1 MKLQLYKAVRDNGHQ
16 SQPIQSQQQADPL
29 DTERF
34 RELDKTDPDLKV
46 IQVSPDWQNLYA

>member
-1 MKLQLYKAVRDNGHQ
+1 MKLQLYQAVRDNGHQ